1 VDLETLAAL
10 ILWTF
15 LFGYVLFGAIDF
27 GTGFFS
33 AWSAARERNPRLHDA
48 AQRLMAPLWEVT
60 NVFLVFFVVGIVGF
74 FPFTAYYYG
83 ATLLVPLGAGLVLLG
98 LRGAYYAFHT
108 YSPEKRPTFTYVY
121 GLTGLIIPAAL
132 VAVLT
137 VSEGGFIVADG
148 FPTLDFAAF
157 LGSAYT
163 WAMFAVGLLGTVVL
177 AASFLAW
184 YLERSGEKDLGE
196 KMRRTAIIAFPYAI
210 LADLFALALMVR
222 ESPMRPL
229 LLERGATGYVVSVI
243 LAVAAY
249 AFLRIRRPAWAFFAV
264 AMQYA
269 ASFYAYGAVHYPYLL
284 YPYLTVYDGFT
295 SLPMAHALLV
305 GFILGLLFLIP
316 ALVLLLRTFL
326 FPPSSGIPGI
336 SRGGKVP

>member
-1 VDLETLAAL
+1 MDLETLAAL

-15 LFGYVLFGAIDF
+15 LFGYVLFGAVDF

-33 AWSAARERNPRLHDA
+33 AWSAVRDRNPRLHDA

-74 FPFTAYYYG
+74 FPLTAYYYG
-83 ATLLVPLGAGLVLLG
+83 AALLVPLGAGLVLLG

-108 YSPEKRPTFTYVY
+108 YSPEKRPVFTYVY
-121 GLTGLIIPAAL
+121 GLTGLAIPAAL
-132 VAVLT
+132 AAVLT
-137 VSEGGFIVADG
+137 VSEGGFIATDG
-148 FPTLDFAAF
+148 FPTLDLAAF

-177 AASFLAW
+177 AAAFLSW
-184 YLERSGEKDLGE
+184 YLERSEERDLAE
-196 KMRRTAIIAFPYAI
+196 KMRHTAIAVFPYAF

-229 LLERGATGYVVSVI
+229 LVERGAAGYVVSAV

-249 AFLRIRRPAWAFFAV
+249 ALLRTRRPAWAFLA
-264 AMQYA
+264 AAGQYA
-269 ASFYAYGAVHYPYLL
+269 AAFYAYGVVHYPYLL

-295 SLPMAHALLV
+295 PLPMAHALLV
-305 GFILGLLFLIP
+305 GFVLGLFVLVP

-326 FPPSSGIPGI
+326 FPPSPGI
-336 SRGGKVP
+336 SRRGEVS